1 MNIKETAA
9 PKVSE
14 EKISARETDKL
25 NALGENLHNEK
36 TDSTTAAD
44 EKLLQRLEGQ
54 READS
59 PQLQADGEVNS
70 GKPVDIGMMLC
81 SDRCYYS
88 RVRSG
93 RCFHA

>member
-1 MNIKETAA
+1 MNVKETAA

-70 GKPVDIGMMLC
+70 GKPVDIGSDCDRLC
-81 SDRCYYS
+81 IKTKVDVGRCYH
-88 RVRSG
+88 G
-93 RCFHA
+93 